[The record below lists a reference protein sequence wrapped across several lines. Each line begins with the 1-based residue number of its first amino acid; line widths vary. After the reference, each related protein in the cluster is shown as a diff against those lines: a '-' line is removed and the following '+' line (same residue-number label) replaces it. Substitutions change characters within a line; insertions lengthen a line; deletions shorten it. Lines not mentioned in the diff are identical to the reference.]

1 MKPFTEYFNDKLI
14 QASQNVLSGHNLV
27 EEKTMKIVATDDYG
41 AIRKGTTFTV
51 TAKTNN
57 MGQTRLVI
65 PDKDMPR
72 ATMGPTLFLGKDGK
86 PDGYGQWNRFEIVE
100 ASEIDK
106 NFRLLMNYS
115 KQLSQL
121 IAMTGGS
128 STIIG
133 RLLIDELG
141 AGAKTKLASV
151 RNKLIDAEEFDAL
164 GAEYSAATSMES
176 VEEST
181 ILEASSDQLDAL
193 SKVMLSMGASYG
205 DINDVRSKLDSEV
218 SGKFLLA
225 LATTIAND
233 TDAFNAFVKAQTK

>member
-1 MKPFTEYFNDKLI
+1 MKPFTEYFNDKLV
-14 QASQNVLSGHNLV
+14 QASQNVLSGHTLV

-100 ASEIDK
+100 AS
-106 NFRLLMNYS
+106 
-115 KQLSQL
+115 
-121 IAMTGGS
+121 
-128 STIIG
+128 
-133 RLLIDELG
+133 
-141 AGAKTKLASV
+141 
-151 RNKLIDAEEFDAL
+151 
-164 GAEYSAATSMES
+164 
-176 VEEST
+176 
-181 ILEASSDQLDAL
+181 SDQLAAL
-193 SKVMLSMGASYG
+193 TKVMLSMGVSYG
-205 DINDVRSKLDSEV
+205 DINDVRDKLDSEV

-225 LATTIAND
+225 IATTIAND